1 MMKDARQYGERAFAF
16 LDILGFKD
24 VIKQIDANPDLIVEV
39 RKALEYAL
47 RVEEVNNKE
56 MIKGWKQS
64 KLEVIAFSD
73 CIVIS
78 ASKEELFS
86 VVLNTKYIVGN
97 MLAMGFLCRGGIAI
111 GKGYHQDRI
120 VFGQG
125 FNDAYELEHSVA
137 IYPRVVVSEAVSKLL
152 NERLLTQKIKI
163 PLLKQDVDGCWFVD
177 LFRPQFPGAVGFEK
191 KRFAEEA
198 KKTITKGIGHEKPG
212 IAAKYRWLAN
222 QSNVFVHD
230 NDLDSSKLAIRLG
243 VE

>member
-24 VIKQIDANPDLIVEV
+24 VIKQIDANPDLVVEV
-39 RKALEYAL
+39 RKALVFAL
-47 RVEEVNNKE
+47 RVEEVNSKE
-56 MIKGWKQS
+56 IIEGWRQS

-86 VVLNTKYIVGN
+86 VVLKAKSIAGN

-125 FNDAYELEHSVA
+125 FNDAHELEQSVA
-137 IYPRVVVSEAVSKLL
+137 IYPRVVVSDAASKLL
-152 NERLLTQKIKI
+152 NEWSHTQEFII
-163 PLLKQDVDGCWFVD
+163 PLLKLDVDGCWFVD
-177 LFRPQFPGAVGFEK
+177 LFRPPFPGAVGFEK
-191 KRFAEEA
+191 VRFAEET
-198 KKTITKGIGHEKPG
+198 KKTISKGIGHETPS

-222 QSNVFVHD
+222 QYNVFVHD

-243 VE
+243 V